1 MTPRPRRTAGPG
13 LTLAKSSSLVRPLR
27 SSCDLVRPLRL
38 SCAAAVLVLCAF
50 LWASAPKI
58 AASGSNDASS
68 GKLLRGIAAAAA
80 AEPEPGNPGKEPPKS
95 VAGEQPDQDRHH
107 ANTAV
112 AVIHVIR
119 TAIRP
124 TNVDSEPL
132 FTVISVFPE
141 DRLLELGNCCPRRR

>member
-1 MTPRPRRTAGPG
+1 
-13 LTLAKSSSLVRPLR
+13 
-27 SSCDLVRPLRL
+27 LVRPLRL

-68 GKLLRGIAAAAA
+68 GNCCEESPPPLPLN
-80 AEPEPGNPGKEPPKS
+80 PNPGNPGKEPPKS
-95 VAGEQPDQDRHH
+95 VRESNPIRIDTTQ
-107 ANTAV
+107 TAV

>member
-1 MTPRPRRTAGPG
+1 
-13 LTLAKSSSLVRPLR
+13 VRE
-27 SSCDLVRPLRL
+27 
-38 SCAAAVLVLCAF
+38 
-50 LWASAPKI
+50 
-58 AASGSNDASS
+58 SNPIRIDTT
-68 GKLLRGIAAAAA
+68 
-80 AEPEPGNPGKEPPKS
+80 
-95 VAGEQPDQDRHH
+95 Q
-107 ANTAV
+107 TAV